1 MHLSAT
7 RFWMQLTLL
16 LAWPKK
22 KIRKYSLFYMLTNGV
37 FAEKYALN
45 TYSVIKWRFMC
56 FIWQRSPNFPNK
68 KAYKLN
74 TNPIFYLIHFLMHV
88 GLNLFHFL
96 KLNIFYLNIA
106 SKMQKLGTFGLL
118 DNPKLKTIFSNET
131 NDLSFRR
138 KRGTF
143 FP

>member
-1 MHLSAT
+1 
-7 RFWMQLTLL
+7 
-16 LAWPKK
+16 
-22 KIRKYSLFYMLTNGV
+22 MLTNGV

-143 FP
+143 FPQTLSQKDLGLGHIYVSGKCSPYHIN

>member
-1 MHLSAT
+1 M
-7 RFWMQLTLL
+7 FY
-16 LAWPKK
+16 LAEIPQFSEQKS
-22 KIRKYSLFYMLTNGV
+22 INST
-37 FAEKYALN
+37 
-45 TYSVIKWRFMC
+45 
-56 FIWQRSPNFPNK
+56 
-68 KAYKLN
+68 
-74 TNPIFYLIHFLMHV
+74 PIPFFYLIHFLMHV